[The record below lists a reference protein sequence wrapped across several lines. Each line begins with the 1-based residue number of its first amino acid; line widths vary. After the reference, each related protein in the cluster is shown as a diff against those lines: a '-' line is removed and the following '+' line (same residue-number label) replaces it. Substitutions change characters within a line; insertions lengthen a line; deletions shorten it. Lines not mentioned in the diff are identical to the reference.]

1 MPERARV
8 LTNGDSQTVELPKS
22 YQFPEREHEVLV
34 RRAEMKV
41 ILEPVEH
48 PEHVNGWPPEF
59 LALIGSWK
67 EEIPL
72 PRQRP
77 ITETKDPFE

>member
-1 MPERARV
+1 MHRV
-8 LTNGDSQTVELPKS
+8 GN
-22 YQFPEREHEVLV
+22 
-34 RRAEMKV
+34 KV
-41 ILEPVEH
+41 ILEPVQPAAGIDVEQAIR
-48 PEHVNGWPPEF
+48 NGWTPEF
-59 LALIGSWK
+59 LATLGSLRD